1 MPKFKE
7 NKSAF
12 MMQGYT
18 YPGTSP
24 VKSIGGVARLLKGAS
39 KLGKKLFTKTKPKQ
53 TLPKSKSADF
63 KGTLRSD
70 KGASMG
76 SNYPVGK
83 RHTAYTYPGK
93 LGSVNQPN
101 FMSYTSE
108 ALKRSQKTWFPGM
121 KLPK

>member
-1 MPKFKE
+1 MSTPFKM
-7 NKSAF
+7 K
-12 MMQGYT
+12 GYT

-24 VKSIGGVARLLKGAS
+24 VKSIGGLIKAVKAGYKV
-39 KLGKKLFTKTKPKQ
+39 GKKLFTKAKPKQ

-83 RHTAYTYPGK
+83 RGLTHPGK

-108 ALKRSQKTWFPGM
+108 ALKQSQKTWFPGM